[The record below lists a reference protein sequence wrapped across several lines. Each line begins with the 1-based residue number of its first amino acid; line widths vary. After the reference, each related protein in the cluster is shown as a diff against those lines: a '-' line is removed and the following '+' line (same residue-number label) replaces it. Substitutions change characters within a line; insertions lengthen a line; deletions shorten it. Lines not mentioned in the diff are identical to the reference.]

1 MYCPPIPPK
10 NPCNCNDACISTD
23 GVYYAGPNLPG
34 TGIQTNTNLT
44 DALIIMDTEILLLKE
59 ALFNLSASITN

>member
-1 MYCPPIPPK
+1 MYGQKETCK
-10 NPCNCNDACISTD
+10 CNQTCVDSDAVKYT
-23 GVYYAGPNLPG
+23 GPNLPG
-34 TGIQTNTNLT
+34 TGIQTDTNLT